1 MRTIRMFMWHNF
13 MKYLI
18 VVTMLERAFWIGTN
32 LWSCAKNCSLM
43 TKFRNYSSSYWGAS
57 RRRDRYGE
65 KFLVSSLISFER
77 HQGNKWLLVIHNH
90 RRGLGPKFNLL
101 PVDSKLIDYSKF
113 ISPGDWSILLSFG
126 ANVVQH
132 SYFLDS

>member
-1 MRTIRMFMWHNF
+1 MRTNRMFMWHNF

-65 KFLVSSLISFER
+65 KFFVSSLISFER
-77 HQGNKWLLVIHNH
+77 HQGNKWLLVIHNN